1 MELELWISLII
12 LFAAGGLT
20 PGPAVMLVI
29 ATSMRYGFRLALVSA
44 LGVCAANVLWIT
56 LAASGAG
63 VLAKQFPV
71 LFAGL
76 KILGLFFILWLA
88 WKTATQ
94 PVDTHFE
101 EEVIEVFG
109 PDARRPPKYGR
120 FVSLFF
126 RGVGLQIAN
135 PNALV
140 FFGGLLPTFFNVSAP
155 VLQQAIVMI
164 MTVTLTEMFGL
175 TVYGAA
181 ARVLAHKFSEPQFAR
196 YFYISAGIIMA
207 LSGIWAILS
216 QIL

>member
-1 MELELWISLII
+1 M
-12 LFAAGGLT
+12 
-20 PGPAVMLVI
+20 
-29 ATSMRYGFRLALVSA
+29 
-44 LGVCAANVLWIT
+44 
-56 LAASGAG
+56 
-63 VLAKQFPV
+63 
-71 LFAGL
+71 
-76 KILGLFFILWLA
+76 LFFIIA
-88 WKTATQ
+88 DSSSSTSFYNSSA
-94 PVDTHFE
+94 
-101 EEVIEVFG
+101 
-109 PDARRPPKYGR
+109 
-120 FVSLFF
+120 FF
-126 RGVGLQIAN
+126 SGD

-181 ARVLAHKFSEPQFAR
+181 ARALAHKFSEPQFAR